1 MRSLAFLFITLA
13 IASACNTT
21 RKSMEAAALYE
32 REGMLQEAHD
42 QYAAI
47 YTRKPKTA
55 EARVGMKRTAQALFD
70 RMQDKASGF
79 YMANDLNSGDRARQ
93 EALYF
98 QSAMQRD
105 GLDLQWSPMFE
116 QRRIDAMHTEAE
128 RLFQAADAAFRI
140 DRFAEAEE
148 LAKQS
153 LRLEPERKET
163 TYLMQLAQLEPH
175 YRQGK
180 RAMETSLWRSAFGEL
195 KRVTDVDMG
204 YKDAWTLQDECRKQA
219 SYALAYV
226 PLFNGTLYTNEL
238 GASFAGQ
245 VETQFAANVK
255 QAVLDLNDPL
265 IMLVDRDNTD
275 QLLAEQQRQMS
286 GVYDDRYVAEAGKL
300 LGARYVLTGKIL
312 RFDDLLRK
320 EIEVQMQLIETETG
334 RIHLSEII
342 RVNKQEIVRG
352 APRAQLLERS
362 SKRVAAKLADFD
374 PFKR

>member
-1 MRSLAFLFITLA
+1 MRSVVVLFILLLFA
-13 IASACNTT
+13 CACNTT

-32 REGMLQEAHD
+32 REGMFQEAYD

-47 YTRKPKTA
+47 FARKPKTV

-70 RMQDKASGF
+70 RLQDKASAF
-79 YMANDLNSGDRARQ
+79 YMANDLNNGDRARQ
-93 EALYF
+93 EGLYF
-98 QSAMQRD
+98 QSAMQRE
-105 GLDLQWSPMFE
+105 GLELQWSPLFE
-116 QRRIDAMHTEAE
+116 QRRAQATHTEAD

-140 DRFAEAEE
+140 DRFSEAEE
-148 LAKQS
+148 LANQS
-153 LRLEPERKET
+153 LRLEPDRKET
-163 TYLMQLAQLEPH
+163 SYLLQLAQLEPH

-180 RAMETSLWRSAFGEL
+180 RAMETSLWRSAFAEL

-204 YKDAWTLQDECRKQA
+204 YKDAWALQDDCRQKA

-226 PLFNGTLYTNEL
+226 PLFNSTLYVNEL

-245 VETQFAANVK
+245 VEAQLAANVK
-255 QAVLDLNDPL
+255 QALLELNDPL
-265 IMLVDRDNTD
+265 IILVDRDNTD

-334 RIHLSEII
+334 RIHLSEIV
-342 RVNKQEIVRG
+342 RVNKQEIIRG

-362 SKRVAAKLADFD
+362 SKRIASKIADFD